1 MCRLLTDEQLGEAV
15 LIATRISV
23 EKNGWQNIAIR
34 QDISTLKAVGEW
46 LASITVSGNA
56 EANEIQIVE
65 GIVELK
71 HGRMPKEIKK
81 EVNRDG
87 L

>member
-1 MCRLLTDEQLGEAV
+1 MGRLLNDKELGEAV
-15 LIATRISV
+15 LYATRISV

-46 LASITVSGNA
+46 LANITVSGNA

-71 HGRMPKEIKK
+71 HGRMP
-81 EVNRDG
+81 D
-87 L
+87 